1 MDLNRFTIELADE
14 ESAIAGA
21 LNFNQVA
28 FVGNYDGYLQNADL
42 AHRLTTSLLGRDA
55 IPPQRKSYFADPEFH
70 PGGRGSSR
78 QDNFVRHGNS
88 HDEMLRHPN
97 FLKHLRYFVYGA
109 ELPAAVIAAFADAVE
124 DCGMVTSG
132 DIVPLGQ
139 KARQLARSH
148 GLERSAVAEEFFKL
162 CLDLG
167 LSPGQS
173 ASIRTSVLQL
183 RNRR

>member
-1 MDLNRFTIELADE
+1 MDRNRFTIELTDE
-14 ESAIAGA
+14 ESAIASA

-28 FVGNYDGYLQNADL
+28 FASNYDGYLINADL
-42 AHRLTTSLLGRDA
+42 AHRLTTSLLNRGA
-55 IPPQRKSYFADPEFH
+55 IPQHRARYFADPELY
-70 PGGRGSSR
+70 PGGRGASR

-88 HDEMLRHPN
+88 HDEILRHPN
-97 FLKHLRYFVYGA
+97 FLKYLRYFVYGA

-148 GLERSAVAEEFFKL
+148 SLERTAAAEEFYKL

-167 LSPGQS
+167 LSPNQS